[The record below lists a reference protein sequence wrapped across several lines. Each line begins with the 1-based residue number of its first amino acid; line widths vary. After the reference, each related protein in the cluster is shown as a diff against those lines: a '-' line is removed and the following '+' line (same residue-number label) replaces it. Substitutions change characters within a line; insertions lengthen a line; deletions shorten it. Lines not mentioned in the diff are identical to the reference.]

1 MESGICKC
9 LFNQQT
15 LITLEALDNRLET
28 IHEVSEQT
36 QYDIDREAGWNK
48 E

>member
-15 LITLEALDNRLET
+15 LIFKNNWKERDDLSSDIN
-28 IHEVSEQT
+28 
-36 QYDIDREAGWNK
+36 YDYFDVFF
-48 E
+48 

>member
-15 LITLEALDNRLET
+15 LIFKNNWKERDDLSSDIN
-28 IHEVSEQT
+28 
-36 QYDIDREAGWNK
+36 YDYFDVFFK
-48 E
+48 LHY